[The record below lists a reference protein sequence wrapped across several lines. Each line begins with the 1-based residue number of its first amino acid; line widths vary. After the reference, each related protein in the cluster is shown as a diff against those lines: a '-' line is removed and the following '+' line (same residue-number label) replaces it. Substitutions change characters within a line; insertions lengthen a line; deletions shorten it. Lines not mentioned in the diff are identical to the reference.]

1 MRSEGEGGLTDMN
14 AEFPELLASVETFV
28 AISVA
33 VGPLKS
39 RLLGNRHDV
48 RITLADFFHVV
59 SESVALQVILVPLF
73 NHYQL
78 FGLGL
83 RQSARRK

>member
-33 VGPLKS
+33 VGPFKS
-39 RLLGNRHDV
+39 RLLRNRHDV
-48 RITLADFFHVV
+48 
-59 SESVALQVILVPLF
+59 
-73 NHYQL
+73 
-78 FGLGL
+78 
-83 RQSARRK
+83 